1 MQLWKVEKKVGN
13 FQLPGTCFRDIFIVE
28 RCQDISFSF
37 QIIQIIQI
45 MIPIYVTKTLLNL
58 KTVDRKGRIMYQQTP
73 VCV

>member
-13 FQLPGTCFRDIFIVE
+13 FQPWTCFRDIFIVKMS
-28 RCQDISFSF
+28 RHFISISNH
-37 QIIQIIQI
+37 QKI
-45 MIPIYVTKTLLNL
+45 MISLYVTRTLLNQ

>member
-1 MQLWKVEKKVGN
+1 MQLWKVEKKVGY
-13 FQLPGTCFRDIFIVE
+13 FQLPRTCFRDIFIVE